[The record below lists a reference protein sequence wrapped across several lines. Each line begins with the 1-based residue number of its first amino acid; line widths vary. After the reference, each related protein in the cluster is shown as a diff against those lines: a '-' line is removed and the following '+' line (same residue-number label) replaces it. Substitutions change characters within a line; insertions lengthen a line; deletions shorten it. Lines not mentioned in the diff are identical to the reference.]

1 MDYEKRTSE
10 EQSPKPRRKPTARN
24 SNAAQVAQ
32 RRREERKERAHLENL
47 RQKQTRKAKKRN
59 KARKRISRATVKRIL
74 IMLGIL
80 LALILS
86 MIIFFRVRDIEVQTI
101 RKGVE
106 VSGNSYYSASQIIE
120 ASGLE
125 EGDNLLLIS
134 RADIAGNIMA
144 KCPYVSAV
152 RVVRQLPNAVQIIVE
167 EYDATY
173 AVRDGK
179 GDYYLITAGGKV
191 TEKVTEVIAAGHIR
205 IRDLTIQTPTVGQAA
220 TVMAPSGQEVAAQ
233 GQMDALKLL
242 LQQIEE
248 QELLSEISSVSV
260 PSSFD
265 LSMEYSDRFT
275 VKIGDTSELK
285 YKISYLKS
293 VIEEQKPYATGTI
306 DLTRASEGKIS
317 VMLDLE

>member
-1 MDYEKRTSE
+1 MDYEKRPSGE
-10 EQSPKPRRKPTARN
+10 RPPRQRQKPPERN
-24 SNAAQVAQ
+24 SKAAQVAQ

-47 RQKQTRKAKKRN
+47 REKQTRKAKKRN
-59 KARKRISRATVKRIL
+59 KTRKRISRVAVKRIL

-86 MIIFFRVRDIEVQTI
+86 MIIFFRVRDIEVQTM
-101 RKGVE
+101 RKGVD
-106 VSGNSYYSASQIIE
+106 VSGNSYYTASQIIE

-173 AVRDGK
+173 AVRDSQGE
-179 GDYYLITAGGKV
+179 YYLITAGGKV
-191 TEKVTEVIAAGHIR
+191 TAKVDEVMASEHIR
-205 IRDLTIQTPTVGQAA
+205 IRDLTIRTPKLGDAA
-220 TVMAPSGQEVAAQ
+220 KIMAPNGQEVAAQ

-248 QELLSEISSVSV
+248 QDLLNEITEVSV
-260 PSSFD
+260 PNSFD

-275 VKIGDTSELK
+275 VKIGDASELK
-285 YKISYLKS
+285 YKINYLKS
-293 VIEEQKPYATGTI
+293 VIEEQKPYSTGTI
-306 DLTRASEGKIS
+306 DLSQAAEGKVS
-317 VMLDLE
+317 VMLNQE